1 MYGIQLHNL
10 IYIILYLI
18 INILLYLILI
28 ESFKYELYVKIGIM
42 SNKSIL
48 QFPNKQQF
56 IVTLPKGLVLAKGW
70 KQGDK
75 LEFIIDNKG
84 EIIIKKS

>member
-1 MYGIQLHNL
+1 
-10 IYIILYLI
+10 
-18 INILLYLILI
+18 
-28 ESFKYELYVKIGIM
+28 M

-56 IVTLPKGLVLAKGW
+56 IITVPKGLVLAKGW

-75 LEFIIDNKG
+75 LEFIINNKG
-84 EIIIKKS
+84 EIIIKK